1 MTTPATMTLTGFA
14 PAQAAA
20 ISRPPEHKNIYTNA
34 IRAGVLPWDIR
45 LMFGEVIQAPDQS
58 QYIEEK
64 VTVIMSPA
72 QAKSAL
78 RILESTI
85 KNYEAMFGEIKELG
99 PIIENAL
106 AEAAEKAKAQG
117 G

>member
-1 MTTPATMTLTGFA
+1 
-14 PAQAAA
+14 
-20 ISRPPEHKNIYTNA
+20 
-34 IRAGVLPWDIR
+34 
-45 LMFGEVIQAPDQS
+45 
-58 QYIEEK
+58 
-64 VTVIMSPA
+64 MSPA